1 MEKRQLKVDLLGA
14 SFVIQSPESPEHL
27 ARVAAFLKEKIE
39 EVKGRY
45 SFADPLRVALLAAL
59 NITDELFREREG
71 RGRPGTDA
79 EVASVAQ
86 KLIDSM
92 DESLLTHTPYGADR
106 EDAGQKGP
114 VRP

>member
-1 MEKRQLKVDLLGA
+1 MEKPQLKVDLLGA
-14 SFVIQSPESPEHL
+14 SFVIQSAESPEHL
-27 ARVAAFLKEKIE
+27 ARVASFLKERIE
-39 EVKGRY
+39 EVKSRY

-59 NITDELFREREG
+59 NVADELFREREG

-92 DESLLTHTPYGADR
+92 DESLRTHRPYGK
-106 EDAGQKGP
+106 AGDEAGP
-114 VRP
+114 EGAAGP